1 MNILVTGGCGY
12 IGSHTVVDL
21 IERKHNVIIIDNLV
35 NCEVE
40 VLDKI
45 QEITN
50 TKPTFYQVDACDF
63 EAVDKIFTT
72 HKIDSVIH
80 FAALKAVGQSVKMP
94 LEYYDNNLN
103 SLINMLKV
111 VNKHK
116 TPSFIF
122 SSSAT
127 VYGNEFPSP
136 LLEEYENRKAL
147 NPYGYTKIFCE
158 QILNDYALVNPNIAI
173 GILRYFNPIG
183 AHPSGIIGEVSKD
196 IPNNLMPYIS
206 QVAVG
211 TLPKL
216 NVFGDDYETRDGT
229 CIRDYIHV
237 CDLAKGHVDLI
248 DYLKNKSGIH
258 TFNLGTGNGTSVLEI
273 VHAFEKANNLT
284 LPYTI
289 VERRPGDSKECF
301 ADTHKANDIL
311 KWHAKYNI
319 VDMCKHSYNF
329 QKKHPHGYKK

>member
-1 MNILVTGGCGY
+1 MNIVVTGGCGY

-21 IERKHNVIIIDNLV
+21 IQRKHNVIILDNLV
-35 NCEVE
+35 NSDKE
-40 VLDKI
+40 VLNKI
-45 QEITN
+45 QEITGI
-50 TKPTFYQVDACDF
+50 KPIFYDVDVCDYNKV
-63 EAVDKIFTT
+63 EEIFKN
-72 HKIDSVIH
+72 HNIDSIIH
-80 FAALKAVGQSVKMP
+80 FAALKAVGQSVFLP
-94 LEYYDNNLN
+94 LEYYNNNLN
-103 SLINMLKV
+103 SLINMLKIV
-111 VNKHK
+111 DQFHIR
-116 TPSFIF
+116 SFIF

-127 VYGNEFPSP
+127 VYGNELPSP

-158 QILNDYALVNPNIAI
+158 QILNDYAIVNKEVAI

-211 TLPKL
+211 TLPHL
-216 NVFGDDYETRDGT
+216 NVFGNDYETRDGT

-248 DYLKNKSGIH
+248 DYLNDKNGVH

-273 VHAFEKANNLT
+273 INAFEEANNLKI
-284 LPYTI
+284 PYNI
-289 VERRPGDSKECF
+289 VGRRAGDSKECF
-301 ADTHKANDIL
+301 ADTKKAETVLN
-311 KWHAKYNI
+311 WHAQYNI
-319 VDMCKHSYNF
+319 VDMCRHAYNF
-329 QKKHPHGYKK
+329 QKKNPHGFKK